1 MTEVKITMREARII
15 AKLTQDDVA
24 RALNVSRRTVH
35 SWEKGETA
43 PTVEKARE
51 FCNLCQIPYDAITF
65 LHRDA
70 IK

>member
-1 MTEVKITMREARII
+1 MTEDKITMRVARIN
-15 AKLTQDDVA
+15 AQKTQDDVA
-24 RALNVSRRTVH
+24 RALNVSRRTIN

-51 FCNLCQIPYDAITF
+51 FCNFCQIPYDAITF